1 VNEASPTAY
10 RGVTLIDV
18 TGGPSRSDMTIV
30 VDGGKFAA
38 VAPSAES
45 TPVRGARVVDL
56 DGRYVIP
63 GLVDSHQHIAT
74 PPDRAAAEAVL
85 RRQVYSGVTLI
96 RSMADDL
103 RQVSDLA
110 RATLIGEIAGPDIVY
125 AALLAGPEFFV
136 DPRTIAVSQ
145 GEVPG
150 AVPWMQAITPETD
163 LPLAVAMARGTGA
176 RAIKLYADLSA
187 ETVGAIVAEAHRQ
200 GVHVWAHTAVF
211 PAMPQDVVAAGVDV
225 VSHVGMFVYAGS
237 AHRPTGYAAKKPI
250 DDAEREGALDPQIES
265 LVREM
270 SRRGTIL
277 DATAN
282 LYRRRDDARERDDAR
297 PSEAAF
303 AARLVQ
309 HAHEAGIAIS
319 TGTDYETDPGEPF
332 PALYQ
337 ELEFLVKECGLTPGE
352 VLRSATLVGARA
364 AGAGDSR
371 GSIEVGKIAD
381 FVVLAED
388 PLADLGNLR
397 SVEMTV
403 KRGRCYHRNDWAA
416 GS

>member
-1 VNEASPTAY
+1 VHDASPAAY
-10 RGVTLIDV
+10 QGVTLIDV
-18 TGGPSRSDMTIV
+18 TGGPSRPDMTIV

-38 VAPSAES
+38 VAPSAEM
-45 TPVRGARVVDL
+45 THIRGTRVVDVA
-56 DGRYVIP
+56 GRYVIP

-85 RRQVYSGVTLI
+85 RRHVYSGVTVI

-103 RQVSDLA
+103 RQVGDLA
-110 RATLIGEIAGPDIVY
+110 RATLVGEIAGPDIVY
-125 AALLAGPEFFV
+125 AALMAGPEFFV

-145 GEVPG
+145 GEIPG
-150 AVPWMQAITPETD
+150 SVPWMQAVTPETD
-163 LPLAVAMARGTGA
+163 LSLAVAMARGTGA
-176 RAIKLYADLSA
+176 RAIKLYADLPA
-187 ETVGAIVAEAHRQ
+187 ETVTAIVAEAHRQ
-200 GVHVWAHTAVF
+200 GVLVWAHTAVF
-211 PAMPQDVVAAGVDV
+211 PAMPRDVVAAGVDV
-225 VSHVGMFVYAGS
+225 VSHVGMFAYAGS
-237 AHRPTGYAAKKPI
+237 AHSPTGYADKKPI
-250 DDAEREGALDPQIES
+250 GAAELEGALDLPIDA
-265 LVREM
+265 LVRQM
-270 SRRGTIL
+270 SRQGTIL

-282 LYRRRDDARERDDAR
+282 LYRRKDEARDRNDSR

-309 HAHEAGIAIS
+309 HAHRAGIEIS
-319 TGTDYETDPGEPF
+319 AGTDYETDPDDPF

-388 PLADLGNLR
+388 PLEDVSNLR
-397 SVEMTV
+397 SIEMTV
-403 KRGRCYHRNDWAA
+403 KRGRSYNRKDWTP